1 MIEFKRAKTGGLRGL
16 SVYRAE
22 VPEGGAIYMIETGG
36 GVAAVHVAGP
46 PASLESV
53 VAMKIAEAAEANE
66 TPPPI
71 AEPPKKKAPKKK
83 APKKKASK

>member
-22 VPEGGAIYMIETGG
+22 IPEGGVIYMIETGG

-53 VAMKIAEAAEANE
+53 VAMKIAEAAAANE

-71 AEPPKKKAPKKK
+71 AEPPKKAPKKK